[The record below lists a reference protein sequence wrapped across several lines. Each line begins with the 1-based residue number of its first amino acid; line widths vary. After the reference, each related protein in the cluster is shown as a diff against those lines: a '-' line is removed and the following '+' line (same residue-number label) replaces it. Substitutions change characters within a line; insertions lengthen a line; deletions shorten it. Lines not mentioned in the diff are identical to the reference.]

1 MNLDFSVIQNQ
12 KNLLAFS
19 AGVDSSALFFLLLEQ
34 SIPFDIAIV
43 NYNLRVQSK
52 DEVFYAKN
60 LASKYKKNIFLKE
73 TKIENISNFEK
84 NARDIRYKF
93 FDEIIL
99 ENSYENLIT
108 AHQLNDKLE
117 WFMMQLS
124 KGAGLVELI
133 GFNEFEQKEN
143 HKIYKPLLNIT
154 KEELENYLKINNHK
168 YFVDQSNF
176 DEKYKRNYFRHTFSN
191 KFLEN
196 FSSGV
201 KKSFEYLQI
210 DLDSLNIQNIPIKKI
225 KELEIFLNQN
235 DDNLNI
241 RTIDL
246 SLKKR
251 GFLLTSAQR
260 NEILKQK
267 EITISHK
274 INISIQQN
282 HIWIAPI
289 CSEFIEKKYK
299 ELYRINKIPK
309 NIRTY
314 IFREKIELEEQIG
327 RASCRE
333 RVYVLV

>member
-1 MNLDFSVIQNQ
+1 MNLDFSVIRNQ

-34 SIPFDIAIV
+34 NIPFDIAIV

-176 DEKYKRNYFRHTFSN
+176 DEKYKSNYFRHTFSN

-196 FSSGV
+196 LSSGV

-314 IFREKIELEEQIG
+314 IFREKIELEE
-327 RASCRE
+327 
-333 RVYVLV
+333 LVF

>member
-1 MNLDFSVIQNQ
+1 MNLDFSVIRNQ

-143 HKIYKPLLNIT
+143 HKIYKPLLNIA
-154 KEELENYLKINNHK
+154 KKKLENYLKINNHK

-314 IFREKIELEEQIG
+314 IFREKIELEE
-327 RASCRE
+327 
-333 RVYVLV
+333 LVF

>member
-143 HKIYKPLLNIT
+143 YKIYKPLLNIA
-154 KEELENYLKINNHK
+154 KKKLENYLKINNHK

-210 DLDSLNIQNIPIKKI
+210 DLDSLNIQNVPIKKI

-314 IFREKIELEEQIG
+314 IFREKIELEE
-327 RASCRE
+327 
-333 RVYVLV
+333 LVF

>member
-1 MNLDFSVIQNQ
+1 MNLDFSVIRNQ

-225 KELEIFLNQN
+225 KELEIFLNKN

-314 IFREKIELEEQIG
+314 IFREKIELEE
-327 RASCRE
+327 
-333 RVYVLV
+333 LVF

>member
-34 SIPFDIAIV
+34 NIPFDIAIV

-143 HKIYKPLLNIT
+143 YKIYKPLLNIT
-154 KEELENYLKINNHK
+154 KKELENYLKINNHK

-210 DLDSLNIQNIPIKKI
+210 DLDSLNIQNVPIKKI

-314 IFREKIELEEQIG
+314 IFREKIELEE
-327 RASCRE
+327 
-333 RVYVLV
+333 LVF

>member
-154 KEELENYLKINNHK
+154 KDELEIYLKENNHK
-168 YFVDQSNF
+168 YFIDNSNF
-176 DEKYKRNYFRHTFSN
+176 DEKYKRNYFRHNFSN
-191 KFLEN
+191 KFLEE
-196 FSSGV
+196 FSNGV
-201 KKSFEYLQI
+201 KKSFEYLQN
-210 DLDSLNIQNIPIKKI
+210 DLNSLNIQTKPIKRI
-225 KELEIFLNQN
+225 EELEIFLNQK

-314 IFREKIELEEQIG
+314 IFREKIELEE
-327 RASCRE
+327 
-333 RVYVLV
+333 LVF

>member
-1 MNLDFSVIQNQ
+1 MNLDFSVIRNQ

-43 NYNLRVQSK
+43 NYDLRVQSK

-251 GFLLTSAQR
+251 GILISSAQR
-260 NEILKQK
+260 DEILKQK

-274 INISIQQN
+274 INISILEN
-282 HIWIAPI
+282 YIWIAPN
-289 CSEFIEKKYK
+289 CSETIDKKSKEK
-299 ELYRINKIPK
+299 YRTNKIPK

-314 IFREKIELEEQIG
+314 IFYKNIDLKMLMI
-327 RASCRE
+327 
-333 RVYVLV
+333 

>member
-1 MNLDFSVIQNQ
+1 MNLDFSVIRNQ

-143 HKIYKPLLNIT
+143 YKIYKPLLNIT
-154 KEELENYLKINNHK
+154 KKKLENYLKINNHK

-314 IFREKIELEEQIG
+314 IFREKIELEE
-327 RASCRE
+327 
-333 RVYVLV
+333 LVF